1 MLKRLN
7 RIYKRLFQF
16 NTFNEW
22 LLQCFV
28 VALVCSLQPLY
39 STPPTPSI
47 ILSQPTIRN
56 PSVYCLKSLQ
66 FILNSE
72 KCLSKTRYT
81 YLQFLTCVQFI
92 HFIRYTQH
100 IYTSDMRRNKHNI
113 QTYYR
118 TINCSLR
125 TSCIMCLGHATSC
138 SLKAT
143 IKSLHIV

>member
-1 MLKRLN
+1 MVA
-7 RIYKRLFQF
+7 IVFCCCFSMQF
-16 NTFNEW
+16 A
-22 LLQCFV
+22 
-28 VALVCSLQPLY
+28 ALVFHATHAIY
-39 STPPTPSI
+39 YTKSTDNTLSI
-47 ILSQPTIRN
+47 CILSEVST
-56 PSVYCLKSLQ
+56 

-81 YLQFLTCVQFI
+81 YLQFLTFFQFI

-100 IYTSDMRRNKHNI
+100 VYTSDMRRNKHNI

-118 TINCSLR
+118 TINYSLR
-125 TSCIMCLGHATSC
+125 TWCIMCLGHASSS